1 MGFRPA
7 ALAACMTTCGEE
19 ERRDEHL
26 HAWPGGLGG
35 LHDHLVLRQSSLDG
49 IAPSCNHAPS
59 QRHSKWHTED
69 NHKVL

>member
-26 HAWPGGLGG
+26 HAWGSGSRALMASHPVAITP
-35 LHDHLVLRQSSLDG
+35 LVRGTQSGTQRTIIKYSDG
-49 IAPSCNHAPS
+49 TLMA
-59 QRHSKWHTED
+59 
-69 NHKVL
+69 L

>member
-7 ALAACMTTCGEE
+7 ALAACMTTCGEG

-49 IAPSCNHAPS
+49 IAPVERRSAVMSTCMRGAQAAEP
-59 QRHSKWHTED
+59 
-69 NHKVL
+69 